1 MHRLRLDLAPAAV
14 LLFGLA
20 GGLYGLTGGLPG
32 PARWRALP
40 PELRGSPEFAAKLA
54 DSWRRLYE
62 ELVRSHAERRAE
74 EPVTY
79 VRGLVSV
86 PAGWSFPPAPLVNS
100 SRSLLVHAENPDE
113 KKSFI
118 ILARMRPWKLD
129 FEPLYIQY
137 GGTFIYPLGAF
148 LGAAH
153 VLGLARLTPDL
164 AHYLTRPEDMGRL
177 YLLGRVFTLLFHL
190 GTLWVL
196 FETGRRLSG
205 RFAGAAAALLFACA
219 PFVVTQSHVLKP
231 HPVAAF
237 WLALAGLLMTIAVEK
252 GRPKDYL
259 ACGLCAGAAAGA
271 SMTLL
276 FAGAMPL
283 IARALGGRGSWRW
296 AAAGAGAVAAVAG
309 AANPY
314 LFLSPASFAW
324 ELTAYSPALIGLSW
338 ASARELAA
346 HGLPRGVGLLS
357 SLLLA
362 AGVIAGL
369 RADDRRARALAALT
383 ALGGALLWIR
393 FSPLGGGESALRVHY
408 APFAL
413 ACVLGGLLVARLP
426 RAAAAALLTLA
437 LVESSARGLPYYAN
451 MAASAGPAATR
462 ERAADW
468 IDANVPAGAVVGLLR
483 FPEPPHTPPFR
494 WNRVALRIFDKPEAL
509 GADLPEWI
517 VAHRRGWD
525 GVEESFR
532 KRYDEAADFPPL
544 APLGLAPTDE
554 HFFVNA
560 GFVVLRRAGR

>member
-1 MHRLRLDLAPAAV
+1 MRKLPGDRVLAAV
-14 LLFGLA
+14 LLLGLA
-20 GGLYGLTGGLPG
+20 GGLCGLTGGLPG

-40 PELRGSPEFAAKLA
+40 PELRGSPEFASRLA
-54 DSWRRLYE
+54 DSWRRLYD
-62 ELVRSHAERRAE
+62 ELVRSHQERRAE

-79 VRGLVSV
+79 VKGLVSV
-86 PAGWSFPPAPLVNS
+86 PAGWSFPPDPLINS
-100 SRSLLVHAENPDE
+100 SRSLLIHSENPDE

-129 FEPLYIQY
+129 FEPLYVQY

-153 VLGLARLTPDL
+153 LAGLARLTPDL
-164 AHYLTRPEDMGRL
+164 GHYLTAPQDMGRL

-196 FETGRRLSG
+196 YETGRRLSG

-237 WLALAGLLMTIAVEK
+237 WLALAGLLMTTAVEK
-252 GRPKDYL
+252 GRPRDYL
-259 ACGLCAGAAAGA
+259 LCGLCAGAAAGA

-283 IARALGGRGSWRW
+283 LARALGGRGSWRR
-296 AAAGAGAVAAVAG
+296 AAAGSAAAAAVVAASNA
-309 AANPY
+309 Y
-314 LFLSPASFAW
+314 LFLAPAAYAW

-346 HGLPRGVGLLS
+346 HGLPRGVGVLS
-357 SLLLA
+357 ALLLA
-362 AGVIAGL
+362 AGTLAGL
-369 RADDRRARALAALT
+369 RAEDRRARALAALA
-383 ALGGALLWIR
+383 ALGGVLLWIR

-413 ACVLGGLLVARLP
+413 ACVLGGLLAARLP
-426 RAAAAALLTLA
+426 RPAAAALLALA
-437 LVESSARGLPYYAN
+437 LAESSARALPYYAN
-451 MAASAGPAATR
+451 MAAASGARATR

-468 IDANVPAGAVVGLLR
+468 IDANIPAGAAVGLPR

-494 WNRVALRIFDKPEAL
+494 WSRVALEIFETPEAL
-509 GADLPEWI
+509 GARPPEWI
-517 VAHRRGWD
+517 VAHRRAWD
-525 GVEESFR
+525 GLGEGFR
-532 KRYDEAADFPPL
+532 ARYAEAADFPPA

-560 GFVVLRRAGR
+560 GFVVLRRKGG